1 LAPAHT
7 GQITRAGNPTP
18 GGGVETADA
27 AGGGPPG
34 AGRVTPP
41 IGGGGVPGT
50 LGGRG
55 DGAPRGSAG
64 LAIGAGVGADRRVPQ
79 LRQKMAPCGLSR
91 PQLEQRVID
100 GLSTSTVR

>member
-1 LAPAHT
+1 MPGWLSPAQTGHT
-7 GQITRAGNPTP
+7 TRAGNPTA
-18 GGGVETADA
+18 GGGVETAGA

-41 IGGGGVPGT
+41 IGGAGVPGT

-55 DGAPRGSAG
+55 VGAT
-64 LAIGAGVGADRRVPQ
+64 GAGVGTDRRVPQ
-79 LRQKMAPCGLSR
+79 LKQKIAPCGLSR
-91 PQLEQRVID
+91 PQLEHRDID